1 MLEYL
6 PMVAS
11 AAGLVRVAAAVV
23 LPGLSV
29 GRVDAPPSPR
39 LARARVGAR
48 VWVRGAARVGFGARV
63 GVRVRVPAPRLV
75 LRLLQ
80 LLLQLRRL
88 VRVRVRVRVGVR
100 VKVRGKG

>member
-29 GRVDAPPSPR
+29 GRVDAPPS
-39 LARARVGAR
+39 A
-48 VWVRGAARVGFGARV
+48 
-63 GVRVRVPAPRLV
+63 RLV
-75 LRLLQ
+75 LCLMQ

-88 VRVRVRVRVGVR
+88 VRVRVRVGVR

>member
-39 LARARVGAR
+39 L
-48 VWVRGAARVGFGARV
+48 
-63 GVRVRVPAPRLV
+63 V